1 MDDQSRDETRDE
13 TGKEGTGP
21 DSLLKRLYRPGPLVM
36 FFVLGV
42 AGLLALGYF
51 ILTDDT
57 PPDVMSTRVGAIQPS
72 PRPKVYEEDSA
83 GGATGGMEDRV
94 RQADLAIIEAMR
106 ASNMDMTGLDLLDVE
121 LRKLDGRTYH
131 YQVLQIPPVSERR
144 SFLDTLRERLG
155 KRVPEAVLAEVGET
169 EATIAISGLTSHRLL
184 LESVPLALPRPK
196 ANGPG
201 LAIVIDDIGEDIRV
215 LKGLLALD
223 FPVTL
228 AVWPNASQTR
238 DSVRL
243 ISASGHDLIVH
254 FPMEP
259 MGYPAYDPGGDA
271 LFTTMNDEAI
281 RQRVSD
287 NLDRIPEA
295 IGVNN
300 HMGSRFTAH
309 APGMQVAL
317 TELRRRGLF
326 FLDSLTT
333 SRSVARATAR
343 NVGIPFYERDIF
355 LDNVKDVSAIT
366 LQLRKAENVALKKGS
381 AIAIGHPYPETLA
394 ALREWSSRKNA
405 QVRLVPLSELAAE

>member
-1 MDDQSRDETRDE
+1 MT
-13 TGKEGTGP
+13 
-21 DSLLKRLYRPGPLVM
+21 RLYRPGPLVL

-57 PPDVMSTRVGAIQPS
+57 PPDVMSTQVGAIQPS
-72 PRPKVYEEDSA
+72 PQPRVYEEDSA
-83 GGATGGMEDRV
+83 GGMEDKV

-106 ASNMDMTGLDLLDVE
+106 ANRMDMTGLDLLDVE
-121 LRKLDGRTYH
+121 LRKLDGRPYH
-131 YQVLQIPPVSERR
+131 YQVLQIPPIKERQA
-144 SFLDTLRERLG
+144 FLDALHESLG
-155 KRVPEAVLAEVGET
+155 RRVPEAVLAEVGET

-196 ANGPG
+196 TNGPG
-201 LAIVIDDIGEDIRV
+201 MAIVIDDIGEDIRV

-228 AVWPNASQTR
+228 AVWPNAGQTR
-238 DSVRL
+238 ESVRL
-243 ISASGHDLIVH
+243 IKNSGHDLIIH

-271 LFTTMNDEAI
+271 LFTTMSDEAI
-281 RQRVSD
+281 RQRVAE

-300 HMGSRFTAH
+300 HMGSKFTAH

-317 TELRRRGLF
+317 AELRRRSLF

-343 NVGIPFYERDIF
+343 KIGIPFYERDIF
-355 LDNVKDVSAIT
+355 LDNVRDVSAIT
-366 LQLRKAENVALKKGS
+366 LQLRKAESVALKNGS
-381 AIAIGHPYPETLA
+381 AIAIGHPYPETLT
-394 ALREWSSRKNA
+394 ALREWSARKNV
-405 QVRLVPLSELAAE
+405 QVRLLPLSELASE